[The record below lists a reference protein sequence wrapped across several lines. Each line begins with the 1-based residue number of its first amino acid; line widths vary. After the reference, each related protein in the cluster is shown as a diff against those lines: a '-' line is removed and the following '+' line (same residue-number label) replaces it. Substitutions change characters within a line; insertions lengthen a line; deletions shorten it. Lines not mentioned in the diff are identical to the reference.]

1 MSKESLKIGELVVLD
16 FRTEYLTDA
25 ISGWRN
31 RTHVPYAESCARQV
45 WYGDARTFSS
55 FPIKNPEQRAYAF
68 YEGVKGYEF
77 LMKLNLGLLSK
88 KQGEVNIK
96 GQFYEGFR
104 RTKGELPLERG
115 EYYDRFMEWMAADT
129 RLVYNN
135 ILKDF
140 KRLRAENS
148 ARDLSGMQRN
158 EQVLILGKIT
168 SNGEVSSRSDGMAR
182 VFSSNTGRKVSE
194 IAVTHPDR
202 NKLKSLFEHFSNL
215 KKQDIISVNL
225 TKVDFDD
232 LPLAVDLYDRVFV
245 DTLEEGDAETN
256 RKLVSAWKGRQRRDN
271 VMVHMDAPARM
282 ARQWT
287 AMFRD
292 DSYVSP
298 RDIDGDM
305 SARARKNREAVVKA
319 ERAIKVVAEL
329 RVQGTQPSRKLLAET
344 SPDLCLP

>member
-16 FRTEYLTDA
+16 FRTEHLTDA

-45 WYGDARTFSS
+45 WYGDSSTFSS
-55 FPIKNPEQRAYAF
+55 FPIKNQKQQDYAF

-88 KQGEVNIK
+88 KQAEVNIK
-96 GQFYEGFR
+96 GQFYQGWE
-104 RTKGELPLERG
+104 KAQKEQPLSRQG
-115 EYYDRFMEWMAADT
+115 YYDRFVEWVKADT
-129 RLVYNN
+129 RLVHNS

-140 KRLRAENS
+140 KRLRTENS

-158 EQVLILGKIT
+158 EQILILGTIK
-168 SNGEVSSRSDGMAR
+168 SNGEVSSRSDGMVR

-194 IAVTHPDR
+194 IAVTHPDKD
-202 NKLKSLFEHFSNL
+202 KLKILFEHFSNL
-215 KKQDIISVNL
+215 KERDIINVNL

-245 DTLEEGDAETN
+245 DTLAEDDAETN
-256 RKLVSAWKGRQRRDN
+256 RKLVSAWKDRQRRDN
-271 VMVHMDAPARM
+271 VIVHMDAPARM
-282 ARQWT
+282 VRQWT
-287 AMFRD
+287 ATFRD

-298 RDIDGDM
+298 KDIDRDM
-305 SARARKNREAVVKA
+305 GVRARKNREVVEKT
-319 ERAIKVVAEL
+319 ERAVKVIADL
-329 RVQGTQPSRKLLAET
+329 RALGKQPSKRMLMEVAPELGL
-344 SPDLCLP
+344 S